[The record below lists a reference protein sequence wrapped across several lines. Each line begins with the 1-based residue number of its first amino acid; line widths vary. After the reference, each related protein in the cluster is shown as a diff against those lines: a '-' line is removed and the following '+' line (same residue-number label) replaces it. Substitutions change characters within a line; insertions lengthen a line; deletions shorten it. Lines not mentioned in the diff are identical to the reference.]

1 MPEFEFRFN
10 ALDDVH
16 AEDVLWADVVLGNAP
31 VSMIRQNKHIEWF
44 QSNSAGPDA
53 YLKPGVLPEN
63 CMVTNAT
70 GAYGLAIS
78 EWMLAMWLGIQK
90 DMFLYRDRQNQRQ
103 WAPID
108 RPVRG
113 ITGARCS
120 ASAWATSAPTS
131 PAAPICWALRW
142 WASAARSTRHAL
154 PGLLPACGGP
164 EPAGRGAARG
174 RPHRPEL
181 ARAAPETNKLFNA
194 ERFARCKNGA
204 ILINVGR
211 GTTVDSDALVEALRS
226 GEKFLARASTSPTRS
241 LCLQTT
247 RCGVSRA
254 LSSRPT
260 TPASSACP
268 RRWTTSWT
276 SSSTTSSATLR
287 ACRWTIRSTAPPA
300 MPLTRTAATAC

>member
-1 MPEFEFRFN
+1 MHKKVLVCLPLNDAHRAALEASVPEFEFRFN

-16 AEDVLWADVVLGNAP
+16 AEDVLWADIVLGNAP

-131 PAAPICWALRW
+131 PAAPRCWALRW
-142 WASAARSTRHAL
+142 WASAARSTPTR
-154 PGLLPACGGP
+154 PA
-164 EPAGRGAARG
+164 R
-174 RPHRPEL
+174 
-181 ARAAPETNKLFNA
+181 
-194 ERFARCKNGA
+194 
-204 ILINVGR
+204 
-211 GTTVDSDALVEALRS
+211 TTVCVWWP
-226 GEKFLARASTSPTRS
+226 RASWTRS
-241 LCLQTT
+241 CP
-247 RCGVSRA
+247 
-254 LSSRPT
+254 RPT
-260 TPASSACP
+260 SSP
-268 RRWTTSWT
+268 
-276 SSSTTSSATLR
+276 
-287 ACRWTIRSTAPPA
+287 
-300 MPLTRTAATAC
+300 

>member
-1 MPEFEFRFN
+1 MHKKVLVCLPLNDAHRAALEASVPEFEFRFN

-16 AEDVLWADVVLGNAP
+16 AEDVLWADIVLGNAP

-113 ITGARCS
+113 ITGARVLCVGMG
-120 ASAWATSAPTS
+120 
-131 PAAPICWALRW
+131 
-142 WASAARSTRHAL
+142 ARVGGRGGGRPPHGPPRHAL

-164 EPAGRGAARG
+164 EPAGRGAA
-174 RPHRPEL
+174 
-181 ARAAPETNKLFNA
+181 
-194 ERFARCKNGA
+194 
-204 ILINVGR
+204 
-211 GTTVDSDALVEALRS
+211 
-226 GEKFLARASTSPTRS
+226 
-241 LCLQTT
+241 
-247 RCGVSRA
+247 
-254 LSSRPT
+254 
-260 TPASSACP
+260 
-268 RRWTTSWT
+268 
-276 SSSTTSSATLR
+276 
-287 ACRWTIRSTAPPA
+287 
-300 MPLTRTAATAC
+300 